1 MRSEVTEDLIKK
13 GTAKEKAFENSRKQ
27 ALKLYDQ
34 RFKDLISQ
42 TKNMSKNEVRIIY
55 VDKNHHPKHAIT
67 PVISLI

>member
-42 TKNMSKNEVRIIY
+42 TKNMSKNEV
-55 VDKNHHPKHAIT
+55 
-67 PVISLI
+67 